1 VTQFSTFSSLLR
13 QSLQAGLAAVAG
25 ERVVAAKL
33 RTLPKFFSGSE
44 PVWAVALGKAAPA
57 MLRGAAEVLGARI
70 QAALVVTRA
79 DCWDAREADFP
90 FPVEAHFGGHPQ
102 ITAASLAAGE
112 ALIRFLDRVSEEGR
126 VLFLISGGAS
136 ALVELPR
143 PGVTL
148 EDFRRLTDEAFA
160 AGWGIA
166 QLNAIRARFSQLK
179 GGGLWRF
186 CQGRDVTELLISDV
200 PEDDPEVIASG
211 LLHPTSDKNKDT
223 QLVDSHLPEW
233 IRKVLMKESQPTVY
247 EIKVSEKFDSF
258 VVASNA
264 ALRMALMENFRASLR
279 LKGPQFLPTAATS
292 AALEIEDGGLLPDG
306 LEPALACIDAEVRAH
321 HSHKKIRVKIWG
333 GEVPIPLPEVPGC
346 GGRARHFA
354 LAVAQRLAGVSGWQ
368 LLVAATD
375 GSDGSDLQA
384 GALVDG
390 ATAAR
395 AASAGL
401 SIEAAL
407 GAADSG
413 SLLADIGQDFAT
425 GPTGTN
431 VMDVFVLLCGS
442 VEALSR
448 MSSSRMT

>member
-1 VTQFSTFSSLLR
+1 M
-13 QSLQAGLAAVAG
+13 AG

-33 RTLPKFFSGSE
+33 RALPKFSSGSE
-44 PVWAVALGKAAPA
+44 PVWVVALGKAAPA
-57 MLRGAAEVLGARI
+57 MLRGAAEVLGVRI
-70 QAALVVTRA
+70 QDALVVTRA
-79 DCWDAREADFP
+79 DCWTAREADFP
-90 FPVEAHFGGHPQ
+90 FPVEVHFGGHPQ

-112 ALIRFLDRVSEEGR
+112 ALIRFLDQVPEEGR

-143 PGVTL
+143 AGVTF

-166 QLNAIRARFSQLK
+166 QLNAIRVRFSQLK

-186 CQGRDVTELLISDV
+186 CPGRDITELLISDV

-211 LLHPTSDKNKDT
+211 LLHPTSNKNKDAQAIDS
-223 QLVDSHLPEW
+223 QLPSW
-233 IRKVLMKESQPTVY
+233 IREVLTKESQPTVSKI
-247 EIKVSEKFDSF
+247 EIPEKFDSF

-264 ALRMALMENFRASLR
+264 TLR
-279 LKGPQFLPTAATS
+279 
-292 AALEIEDGGLLPDG
+292 AALAARLRADLALDGSDPSAVPGFEIEDGGLVPDG
-306 LEPALACIDAEVRAH
+306 LELALACVEAEVRAH

-354 LAVAQRLAGVSGWQ
+354 LAVGQRLAGVPGWQ

-375 GSDGSDLQA
+375 RSDGSDLQA
-384 GALVDG
+384 GAVVDG
-390 ATAAR
+390 ETAAR
-395 AASAGL
+395 AASAGWSL
-401 SIEAAL
+401 EAAL
-407 GAADSG
+407 DSADSG
-413 SLLADIGQDFAT
+413 SVLADLGQDFAT

-442 VEALSR
+442 VEVSSEI
-448 MSSSRMT
+448 SSSRMA

>member
-1 VTQFSTFSSLLR
+1 VTQFSTLSSLLR

-25 ERVVAAKL
+25 DLVVAAQL
-33 RTLPKFFSGSE
+33 RTMPKFASGSE
-44 PVWAVALGKAAPA
+44 PVWVVALGKAAPA

-79 DCWDAREADFP
+79 DCWSAREADFP

-112 ALIRFLDRVSEEGR
+112 ALIRFLDQVPEEGR

-143 PGVTL
+143 AGVTL
-148 EDFRRLTDEAFA
+148 EDFQRLTDEAFA

-166 QLNAIRARFSQLK
+166 QMNAIRARFSQLK

-186 CQGRDVTELLISDV
+186 CRGRDVTELLISDV

-211 LLHPTSDKNKDT
+211 LLHPTSNKNKGA
-223 QLVDSHLPEW
+223 QPIDSHLPDW
-233 IRKVLMKESQPTVY
+233 IREVLTKKSQQSVFKL
-247 EIKVSEKFDSF
+247 EISEKFDSF
-258 VVASNA
+258 LVASNA
-264 ALRMALMENFRASLR
+264 TLRAALAASLR
-279 LKGPQFLPTAATS
+279 ADF
-292 AALEIEDGGLLPDG
+292 ALDGSNPNAMPRFEIEDGGLLPDG
-306 LEPALACIDAEVRAH
+306 LEAALACIETEVRAH

-354 LAVAQRLAGVSGWQ
+354 LAVGQRLAGVPGWQ

-384 GALVDG
+384 GAVVDG
-390 ATAAR
+390 ETAAR
-395 AASAGL
+395 AASAGRSL
-401 SIEAAL
+401 EAAL
-407 GAADSG
+407 DSADSG
-413 SLLADIGQDFAT
+413 SVLADLGQDFAT

-442 VEALSR
+442 VEALSG